1 MLASGGDD
9 ADIAYYL
16 DKIRTMSPNSVWVY
30 ERKNVLEIGYWY
42 LHMFDKKNKKVFFT
56 PVMPITPRTIPFL
69 FLKFITFR
77 FTQLESVYHKLKLVE
92 NYSIRNFQAEV
103 LLMAKNYYTDK
114 PDPNLELRQV

>member
-42 LHMFDKKNKKVFFT
+42 LRMFDKQNKKAFCT
-56 PVMPITPRTIPFL
+56 PVMPVTPLNCMTPFL
-69 FLKFITFR
+69 
-77 FTQLESVYHKLKLVE
+77 
-92 NYSIRNFQAEV
+92 NFF
-103 LLMAKNYYTDK
+103 
-114 PDPNLELRQV
+114 